1 MEKAMTKS
9 IIEWVDYDKF
19 YGLDYSTKLGKFKDY
34 TFDIRYDYC
43 GDSKVKPEKCGLALT
58 IFFKGKRIEDKL
70 GNLKGLVHYSEM
82 YIQNEISNW
91 KSALAKTEC

>member
-1 MEKAMTKS
+1 MENAMATS
-9 IIEWVDYDKF
+9 IIEWVDYHKF

-58 IFFKGKRIEDKL
+58 IYFKNKQIESKL
-70 GNLKGLVHYSEM
+70 GNMTGLINYSER
-82 YIQNEISNW
+82 YIQNEISGW
-91 KSALAKTEC
+91 SAVEKTEC